1 MASGRH
7 VLRSHLPASQGCFV
21 LTSGYGV
28 CVCVCVCVRVCVCVS
43 TVESVSYRRFGI
55 VLFRIVLLQ
64 SLSHFLQVL
73 EPRFSG
79 PRTGRG
85 PGLSCLLPSPMVDV
99 DPAGAF
105 VLLHTVDGII
115 FV

>member
-1 MASGRH
+1 MCAR
-7 VLRSHLPASQGCFV
+7 VRV
-21 LTSGYGV
+21 R
-28 CVCVCVCVRVCVCVS
+28 VRVCVCVS
-43 TVESVSYRRFGI
+43 TVESISYRRFGI

-85 PGLSCLLPSPMVDV
+85 PGLSCLLPAPMVDV